1 MSKKKAGLLL
11 VVFCFVVIQ
20 FFQPDRNQS
29 GKVEGP
35 DIHNSYAIPGNVS
48 SIFKTACYDCHSN
61 NSRYP
66 WYSKIQPGAWL
77 MATHIRDGKAKLN
90 FSEFGNYSTRRRKS
104 KLKAI
109 GGSIRDGKMPLK
121 SYLLLHP
128 KAQLSDS
135 DKKLVLAW
143 VENAQSG
150 NLK

>member
-11 VVFCFVVIQ
+11 AVFCFVVIQ

-29 GKVEGP
+29 GKAEGT
-35 DIHNSYAIPGNVS
+35 DIHNVYAIPGNVL

-61 NSRYP
+61 NTRYP

-77 MATHIRDGKAKLN
+77 MATHIRDGKAELN
-90 FSEFGNYSTRRRKS
+90 FSEFGNYSARRQKS

-109 GGSIRDGKMPLK
+109 AASIRDGEMPLK
-121 SYLLLHP
+121 SYILLHP
-128 KAQLSDS
+128 KAQLSES
-135 DKKLVLAW
+135 DKNLVLAW